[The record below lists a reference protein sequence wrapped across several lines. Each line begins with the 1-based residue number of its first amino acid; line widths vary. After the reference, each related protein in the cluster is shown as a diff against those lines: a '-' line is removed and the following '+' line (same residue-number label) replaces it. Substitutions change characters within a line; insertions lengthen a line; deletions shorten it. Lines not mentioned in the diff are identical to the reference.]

1 VEGNDRNCRRNTF
14 YEEDLFME
22 IQSIADGTSGHD
34 VISREVETN
43 ADARNKNF
51 YFTVLVV
58 FW

>member
-22 IQSIADGTSGHD
+22 IQSIADGTSGYD

-43 ADARNKNF
+43 ADARNEKI